1 MRPIEL
7 TMTAFGS
14 YAETTTV
21 DFRRFR
27 SGLFLITGDT
37 GAGKTTIFDAIV
49 FALYGALSGSERRT
63 DMMHCDHVSK
73 SEDTVVSLRFDQ
85 GGREYHVQRSLHF
98 PKRRG
103 AEEYGAG
110 MQDAVLT
117 EPDLAGNSAGT
128 DDSTE
133 RTLKG
138 AKKVTERITEILG
151 LNPEQFRQI
160 VMLAQGEFKR
170 FLKADSERKNEILG
184 RLFDNSLYLNY
195 EELIGQTCSRL
206 QKQREGNQERIRTQM
221 EQVFMMPEADT
232 GEEDP
237 AREERWLAGNPDLL
251 EELETL
257 IASEQEKAEMAERS
271 RLERKTALDQLNK
284 ELGSARD
291 RNARLQEL
299 QVREDHLKALE
310 TQSGSIE
317 ALRKQMSEVAAVART
332 VRPAAK
338 AHQEAA
344 LQLQETGN
352 KIRELTQSLEQ
363 LEQAR
368 ARTAQEL
375 EKNGLRQQQIEE
387 KTARIQ
393 TLTDSLPVYHQLR
406 EEEQRISEQQKKL
419 MKDQKRLERLEAET
433 VDTAKAAL
441 AARKEYDD
449 LYDAFV
455 RGQSGLLAESLRESL
470 RDQGEAVCPVCG
482 TGLKAADEGRLA
494 VRAQETPDQKTVER
508 AKAAFE
514 RAEQDRADLV
524 KEKEVLTTAIGK
536 ETESV
541 EAARRSLKTRAE
553 GLPFPSAAEAEK
565 QINSLQEEKTSLEK
579 QIRAA
584 EEGHQKQQQ
593 RCDAAAGE
601 LKAEQERL
609 PQDEKRARE
618 AKTSLQQILSET
630 GFGSEEAAEDVVEG
644 ISDPEKWLRQTEEK
658 LQAFRVDLES
668 TRQSAEELRKQTAG
682 WQKQD
687 LTQLKQQIS
696 AADAAFE
703 EASRKV
709 RDRQNLLDNHQ
720 KVYANVKTEKEI
732 LAGSDRA
739 FRMLR
744 KLSAMALG
752 STGEGGKLSFDRYIM
767 GATFREILAKA
778 NLRLEILSGGQY
790 EMVHQSQGYRKNA
803 KAGLDIEVLDRNT
816 GQQRESGSLSGGEAF
831 IVSMALALGLSDVV
845 RSRAGGQSLETL
857 FIDEGFGSLDDGVLE
872 KAMQVLGSLSD
883 DEHHLVGIISHV
895 GRLEESIP
903 QKIIVHNGEK
913 GSSLRICGTEDQ

>member
-73 SEDTVVSLRFDQ
+73 SEDTVVSLRFEQ
-85 GGREYHVQRSLHF
+85 GGREYRVQRSLHF

-110 MQDAVLT
+110 VQDAVLT
-117 EPDLAGNSAGT
+117 EPDPAGA

-133 RTLKG
+133 HTLKG

-170 FLKADSERKNEILG
+170 FLKADSEKKNEILG

-195 EELIGQTCSRL
+195 EELIGQACSRL

-221 EQVFMMPEADT
+221 EQVFMMPETDG
-232 GEEDP
+232 GEEDADP
-237 AREERWLAGNPDLL
+237 AREEQWLAGNPDLL

-257 IASEQEKAEMAERS
+257 IASEQEKVEMAEKS

-299 QVREDHLKALE
+299 QMREDHLKALE
-310 TQSGSIE
+310 AQSGSIE
-317 ALRKQMSEVAAVART
+317 ALRKQMSEVTAVVRT
-332 VRPAAK
+332 IRPAAK
-338 AHQEAA
+338 AHREAA

-352 KIRELTQSLEQ
+352 KIHELTQSLEQ

-368 ARTAQEL
+368 TRTAQEL
-375 EKNGLRQQQIEE
+375 EKNGPRQQQIEE

-393 TLTDSLPVYHQLR
+393 TLTDSLPVYHQLQ
-406 EEEQRISEQQKKL
+406 EEEQRISEQQGKL
-419 MKDQKRLERLEAET
+419 IKDQKRLERLEAET
-433 VDTAKAAL
+433 ADTAKAAL

-455 RGQSGLLAESLRESL
+455 RGQSGLLAESLRDDLKEK
-470 RDQGEAVCPVCG
+470 GEAVCPVCG

-494 VRAQETPDQKTVER
+494 KRAQETPDQKTVER

-524 KEKEVLTTAIGK
+524 KEKEVLTTAISK

-541 EAARRSLKTRAE
+541 EASQRSLKKRAE
-553 GLPFPSAAEAEK
+553 GLLFPSEEEAK
-565 QINSLQEEKTSLEK
+565 RQVSGLQKEKTTLEQ

-584 EEGHQKQQQ
+584 EEEHQKQQQ

-609 PQDEKRARE
+609 PQDEKRAQE
-618 AKTSLQQILSET
+618 TKAALQQILSET
-630 GFGSEEAAEDVVEG
+630 GFGSEEDAEAVVQG
-644 ISDPEKWLRQTEEK
+644 IADPEKWLRQTEEK

-682 WQKQD
+682 WQEQD
-687 LTQLKQQIS
+687 LTQLRQQIS

-703 EASRKV
+703 EASR
-709 RDRQNLLDNHQ
+709 RAQERQNLLDNHQ
-720 KVYANVKTEKEI
+720 KVYANVKTEMEI